1 MEEVDAPSRVG
12 VEEVDAPSRVGVEE
26 VDALTRRRASG
37 FGKVE

>member
-26 VDALTRRRASG
+26 VDAPTRRRASG
-37 FGKVE
+37 FGKVD